1 MKKLEVAQRYIL
13 GCPYSDIESATGVS
27 HGSIVNIV
35 KELECGKL
43 TIPGTQFDEVNDLR
57 QLSLELK
64 KKGLDPS
71 QALLGTLLFDRLQ
84 VLKITPELV
93 ENGQNLL
100 RNTFPL
106 IFRPRISWKQH

>member
-1 MKKLEVAQRYIL
+1 MREISRTKKPEVAQFHVL
-13 GCPYSDIESATGVS
+13 GCPYSDIENATGVS

-43 TIPGTQFDEVNDLR
+43 TIPGTLFNQINDLR

-71 QALLGTLLFDRLQ
+71 QALLGILLFDRFQNLE
-84 VLKITPELV
+84 ITPA
-93 ENGQNLL
+93 
-100 RNTFPL
+100 
-106 IFRPRISWKQH
+106 IS